1 MLKILVL
8 NHLIIHHLYQIIL
21 KNQARTFLQMTR
33 VSQHFWLVGSS
44 CHPCQTVTIFTGSF
58 LPPVVAILGV
68 KVLAQ
73 GRWPWRSV
81 LVTGAM
87 S

>member
-1 MLKILVL
+1 MLNETLVL
-8 NHLIIHHLYQIIL
+8 NHLNIHHLYQVML
-21 KNQARTFLQMTR
+21 KNQAPFLQVTR

-44 CHPCQTVTIFTGSF
+44 CRPCQTVTIFTGSF

-81 LVTGAM
+81 LVTGAV